1 MEQLELGAHLVEEDQ
16 SRIPFI
22 CLGDS
27 SENETENRRLHPK
40 RWMGKELKN
49 KQVDGARSLL
59 SLLTYLMPAF
69 QLGNMKGDAGAL
81 RGGGVRAS
89 DWLSKG
95 RRFESRLRRFFTPT
109 PAESLPFLTP
119 PLAETVN

>member
-1 MEQLELGAHLVEEDQ
+1 MVDPKKQDFWP
-16 SRIPFI
+16 RINILKGNLKKENP
-22 CLGDS
+22 LMNYGS
-27 SENETENRRLHPK
+27 SKSAKMLPIVWLR
-40 RWMGKELKN
+40 
-49 KQVDGARSLL
+49 
-59 SLLTYLMPAF
+59 
-69 QLGNMKGDAGAL
+69 AL

>member
-1 MEQLELGAHLVEEDQ
+1 MSEKYLIH
-16 SRIPFI
+16 SRLTKVNSLYVFGHEIVIGYVFFSNKLQIPMA
-22 CLGDS
+22 GD
-27 SENETENRRLHPK
+27 R
-40 RWMGKELKN
+40 
-49 KQVDGARSLL
+49 
-59 SLLTYLMPAF
+59 
-69 QLGNMKGDAGAL
+69 AL